1 MVMRYHFGL
10 GVGHTYAHQKT
21 GSSDPEDVGPEEDIM
36 EEEENCGDES
46 EAVDPVSCEQI
57 RSADAEGAGHKEGI
71 VEDEGG
77 WDDGSEAAYSD
88 YWCELAS
95 DHSSGVDS
103 EIIEL
108 YS

>member
-1 MVMRYHFGL
+1 MVVRYHFGL

-21 GSSDPEDVGPEEDIM
+21 GPPDPEDVGPEEDIV
-36 EEEENCGDES
+36 EDEENCGDES
-46 EAVDPVSCEQI
+46 EAVNPEQI

-77 WDDGSEAAYSD
+77 WGDESEAAYSD
-88 YWCELAS
+88 CWCEPAS
-95 DHSSGVDS
+95 DHSSDVDS
-103 EIIEL
+103 EIIEI